1 MSEQIIL
8 HAAIFV
14 ASFLQGA
21 VGIGFGVIA
30 GPVVLIVMDDGAAI
44 QVSIILS
51 FVTAMMLAPGV
62 RRQADTA
69 LLKPVFAGSLVGA
82 PLGVALF
89 SLIGVGTLK
98 LLAAAAV
105 AFMALVASGLFA
117 RLRRSDARPAEP
129 GLLAR
134 GIVGIVSGLMNT
146 ALAMPGPVV
155 AAFMSTLD
163 SGKLA
168 TRATT
173 LVLFVLT
180 YPIAYAF
187 QWVVAGRSDAALTLS
202 LWLVPTTIVGVI
214 AGRLAVPLIS
224 ESLFRRII
232 VAILVATAAALVF
245 SL

>member
-21 VGIGFGVIA
+21 IGIGFGVIA
-30 GPVVLIVMDDGAAI
+30 GPVVLIVMNDSAAI

-51 FVTAMMLAPGV
+51 FVSALMLAPAA
-62 RRQADTA
+62 RKDADTA
-69 LLKPVFAGSLVGA
+69 LLKPAFAGSLIGA
-82 PLGVALF
+82 PLGIALF
-89 SLIGVGTLK
+89 GLIGVGTLK

-105 AFMALVASGLFA
+105 AFMALVASGLLA
-117 RLRRSDARPAEP
+117 RLRGPAGKPAEP
-129 GLLAR
+129 GMMA
-134 GIVGIVSGLMNT
+134 GGAVGIVSGLMNT
-146 ALAMPGPVV
+146 TLAMPGPVV
-155 AAFMSTLD
+155 AAYMSARD

-187 QWVVAGRSDAALTLS
+187 QWAVAGRSDAALTLS

-214 AGRLAVPLIS
+214 AGRLSVPLIS
-224 ESLFRRII
+224 ERLFRVII
-232 VAILVATAAALVF
+232 VAILVATAVALIL

>member
-8 HAAIFV
+8 HLAIFV

-21 VGIGFGVIA
+21 IGIGFGVIA

-51 FVTAMMLAPGV
+51 FVSAIMLAPAA
-62 RRQADTA
+62 RKDADTA

-82 PLGVALF
+82 PLGIALF
-89 SLIGVGTLK
+89 GLIGVGTLK

-105 AFMALVASGLFA
+105 AFMALVASGLSA
-117 RLRRSDARPAEP
+117 RLRRPGDQPATP
-129 GLLAR
+129 GPLAR
-134 GIVGIVSGLMNT
+134 GTVGIVSGLMNT

-187 QWVVAGRSDAALTLS
+187 QWAVAGRSDAALALS
-202 LWLVPTTIVGVI
+202 LWLAPTTVVGVI
-214 AGRLAVPLIS
+214 AGRLSVPLIS
-224 ESLFRRII
+224 ERLFRRII
-232 VAILVATAAALVF
+232 VAILVATALALLL